1 MRFSVSNIVCVFTVT
16 QLSASIRGQSDSAD
30 GGSEAGADVYRI
42 EGKVMPPDNPAPDW
56 LSVTTVTL
64 DGGKR
69 RAFLRDDHS
78 FVFQGL
84 TPGSYLVEVDN
95 PEYVYED
102 VRIDINSKGKH
113 RARKN
118 NPVQPNQVTQ
128 LPYPVKAKP
137 LGKFRYYEKR
147 EEWKVT
153 DVLFNPMVMMMVM
166 PLLLIT
172 VLPKMMQDP
181 ETKKEMEEMQAKM
194 NVQSQ
199 LPDMSEMLTSLWG
212 GAPAQGAG
220 AKKKVPVRR
229 QQQR

>member
-1 MRFSVSNIVCVFTVT
+1 M
-16 QLSASIRGQSDSAD
+16 G
-30 GGSEAGADVYRI
+30 YRI

-128 LPYPVKAKP
+128 LPYPIKAKP
-137 LGKFRYYEKR
+137 LGKFRSYEKR
-147 EEWKVT
+147 EEWKIT
-153 DVLFNPMVMMMVM
+153 DVLFNPMLMMMVM

-194 NVQSQ
+194 NVQNV
-199 LPDMSEMLTSLWG
+199 PEMSEMNTNLFGG
-212 GAPAQGAG
+212 GAPAP
-220 AKKKVPVRR
+220 KKKAGGGASSTVRARR
-229 QQQR
+229 Q

>member
-78 FVFQGL
+78 FVFQASFDMEEVACEFSFSCIQGL

-118 NPVQPNQVTQ
+118 NPVQPNQV
-128 LPYPVKAKP
+128 V
-137 LGKFRYYEKR
+137 
-147 EEWKVT
+147 
-153 DVLFNPMVMMMVM
+153 
-166 PLLLIT
+166 
-172 VLPKMMQDP
+172 
-181 ETKKEMEEMQAKM
+181 
-194 NVQSQ
+194 
-199 LPDMSEMLTSLWG
+199 PD
-212 GAPAQGAG
+212 
-220 AKKKVPVRR
+220 
-229 QQQR
+229 

>member
-1 MRFSVSNIVCVFTVT
+1 MYIKCKSEPIDFSQQYFTIFHLLLEPSVNRGEREPSTMRFSVSNIVCVFTVT

-78 FVFQGL
+78 FVFQASFDMEEVACEFSFSCIQGL

-118 NPVQPNQVTQ
+118 NPVQPNQVV
-128 LPYPVKAKP
+128 PY
-137 LGKFRYYEKR
+137 
-147 EEWKVT
+147 
-153 DVLFNPMVMMMVM
+153 
-166 PLLLIT
+166 
-172 VLPKMMQDP
+172 
-181 ETKKEMEEMQAKM
+181 
-194 NVQSQ
+194 
-199 LPDMSEMLTSLWG
+199 
-212 GAPAQGAG
+212 
-220 AKKKVPVRR
+220 
-229 QQQR
+229 

>member
-1 MRFSVSNIVCVFTVT
+1 MRSSLASLLSLCSFSLVSLTYAHAQT
-16 QLSASIRGQSDSAD
+16 DPA
-30 GGSEAGADVYRI
+30 EAGEGAEQNYKI
-42 EGKVMPPDNPAPDW
+42 EGKVTPPDNPAPDW

-69 RAFLRDDHS
+69 RAFLRDDQS

-84 TPGSYLVEVDN
+84 APGSYLVEVDN
-95 PEYVYED
+95 PDYVYED
-102 VRIDINSKGKH
+102 IRIDINSKGKH

-147 EEWKVT
+147 EEWKIT
-153 DVLFNPMVMMMVM
+153 DVLFNPMLMMMVM

-181 ETKKEMEEMQAKM
+181 DTKKEMEEMQAKM

-212 GAPAQGAG
+212 GAPAQGA
-220 AKKKVPVRR
+220 KKKVPVRR